1 MPSGVRWAGLGIV
14 AVCILAQACTS
25 AGARPDGGQ
34 TGSGGG
40 TAGASAATG
49 GRAATGGGSG
59 VTGGGS
65 GGLGLPDADA
75 GASGGRDAA
84 SPPGDGGSGAS
95 GGIGG
100 GAGRGSA
107 GSPPDAGSG
116 PGDARDATP
125 PSGDAGARMPTFVKT
140 RLNPDFYS
148 EGINT
153 GDINRDGKLD
163 IIAGPYWYPGPA
175 FTTKTAFRQPRATP
189 FAKSGDSDCYLIY
202 VHDFNQDGWGD
213 ILSFRTNGGAEVVWY
228 ENPKGA
234 AGTWAEHVAF
244 RTSQNESPL
253 FGDIDGD
260 DKPELVTNS
269 NGTGGLAVPDWS
281 NPTLPWTF
289 RAVTAKGPWVEY
301 THGLG
306 IGDVNGDGRV
316 DLLLP
321 EGWWE
326 RPAAASATPWPQH
339 AATFWGQE
347 LSGESYGGAQMFAD
361 DVDGDGDK
369 DIVTSLQAHGWGLA
383 WFENQGTAFAKH
395 LIMNTRADEAKYG
408 VAFSQPHA
416 VALADVDGD
425 GLMDIVT
432 GKRKGAHGN
441 GLGVAELDAAAVLYW
456 FKLVREVGQVPR
468 YQPVLVDSEAGV
480 GTQVIVR
487 DVDGD
492 GRPDILTTAR
502 AGTFVFFNR

>member
-1 MPSGVRWAGLGIV
+1 MPN
-14 AVCILAQACTS
+14 
-25 AGARPDGGQ
+25 
-34 TGSGGG
+34 
-40 TAGASAATG
+40 
-49 GRAATGGGSG
+49 
-59 VTGGGS
+59 
-65 GGLGLPDADA
+65 
-75 GASGGRDAA
+75 
-84 SPPGDGGSGAS
+84 
-95 GGIGG
+95 
-100 GAGRGSA
+100 
-107 GSPPDAGSG
+107 
-116 PGDARDATP
+116 
-125 PSGDAGARMPTFVKT
+125 FVKT

-163 IIAGPYWYPGPA
+163 IIAGPYWYPGPDY
-175 FTTKTAFRQPRATP
+175 TTKTAFRQPRATP

-202 VHDFNQDGWGD
+202 VFDFNQDGWGD
-213 ILSFRTNGGAEVVWY
+213 ILSFRMAGGAEVVWY

-234 AGTWAEHVAF
+234 AGNWTEHVAF
-244 RTSQNESPL
+244 RTSQNESPF

-269 NGTGGLAVPDWS
+269 NGFGGLAVPDWTR
-281 NPTLPWTF
+281 PTQPWTF
-289 RAVTAKGPWVEY
+289 NAVTAKGPWVEY

-306 IGDVNGDGRV
+306 AGDVNGDGRL

-326 RPAAASATPWPQH
+326 RPAGSTTPWSQH
-339 AATFWGQE
+339 AASFWGQE
-347 LSGESYGGAQMFAD
+347 ASGEGYGGAQMFVD

-383 WFENQGTAFAKH
+383 WFENQGTSFTKR

-416 VALADVDGD
+416 LTLGDLNGD

-441 GLGVAELDAAAVLYW
+441 GLGAAELDAPAVLYW
-456 FKLVREVGQVPR
+456 FMLVREAGQLPR
-468 YQPVLVDSEAGV
+468 YQPFLIDSEAGV
-480 GTQVIVR
+480 GTQVVVG

-502 AGTFVFFNR
+502 AGTYVFFNR